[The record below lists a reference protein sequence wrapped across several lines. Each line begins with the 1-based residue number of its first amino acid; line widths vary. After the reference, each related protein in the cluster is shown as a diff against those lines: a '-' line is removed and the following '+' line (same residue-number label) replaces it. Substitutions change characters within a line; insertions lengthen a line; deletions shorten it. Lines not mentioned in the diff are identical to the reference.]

1 VTDSESRRLRE
12 ILAAWETGTLRES
25 LERMPER
32 RAGFHTDSGIPIA
45 RLYTPNDLEGF
56 DYAAALGLPGQA
68 PFTRGVQPTMYRS
81 RFWTMRQ
88 YSGFGDARETNRRL
102 RFLLDRGQ
110 TGLSIAFDLPTQMG
124 FDSDHA
130 MAQGEVGR
138 VGVAID
144 SIDDMETL
152 LADLPLDRVSVSM
165 TINATAAILLALYAA
180 VAKKRGIPLDRLSGT
195 VQNDVLKEYIARGTY
210 IYPPQASL
218 RIATD
223 IFAFCRERMP
233 RWNAISVSGY
243 HIREAG
249 STAAQ
254 EIAFT
259 FANGIAY
266 VEAGRAAGQP
276 VDAIAEQI
284 SFFFNAHNHFLEEV
298 AKFRAAR
305 RLWARIM
312 KERFEVTRERA
323 LMMRFHAQTGG
334 STLTAQQPENNVA
347 RVALQALAAV
357 LGGAQSLHTNG
368 MDEALSL
375 PTEKAATIALRTQ
388 QILAHESGV
397 ADTVDPLGGSYALE
411 ALTDALEA
419 KASEYL
425 VAIDRLGG
433 TVAAIESGFQQRE
446 IQEAAYRAQQE
457 MERGERI
464 VVGVNRFAEEPD
476 GGAGGRGPS
485 GAASSAPGP
494 AAPSIPIQRLDPGL
508 ETAQRERVRALRS
521 QRDGEAAAAAL
532 AAVEAAARGGANVM
546 PAILHAVE
554 ERATLGEIA
563 DRMRAA
569 FGAYLARDRI

>member
-1 VTDSESRRLRE
+1 VTDPEIKRLQGL
-12 ILAAWETGTLRES
+12 LAAWVAGTLRES
-25 LERMPER
+25 LARMPER
-32 RAGFHTDSGIPIA
+32 RPEFHSDSGIPIA
-45 RLYTPNDLEGF
+45 RVYTPGDLEGF
-56 DYAAALGLPGQA
+56 DYATALGLPGQA

-110 TGLSIAFDLPTQMG
+110 TGMSIAFDLPTQMG

-144 SIDDMETL
+144 SLDDMETL
-152 LADLPLDRVSVSM
+152 LADLPLDRVSTSM

-266 VEAGRAAGQP
+266 LEAARAAGQP
-276 VDAIAEQI
+276 LDAIAEQI

-312 KERFEVTRERA
+312 KERFKVTRERA
-323 LMMRFHAQTGG
+323 LAMRFHAQTGG

-388 QILAHESGV
+388 QILAHESGI

-411 ALTDALEA
+411 SLTSALEA

-425 VAIDRLGG
+425 AAIDRLGG
-433 TVAAIESGFQQRE
+433 TVAAIQSGYQQRE
-446 IQEAAYRAQQE
+446 IQDAAYRTQQE
-457 MERGERI
+457 MERGERV

-476 GGAGGRGPS
+476 GGP
-485 GAASSAPGP
+485 ASSGPGP

-508 ETAQRERVRALRS
+508 ETAQRERVKALRT
-521 QRDGEAAAAAL
+521 QRDANAAAAAL
-532 AAVEAAARGGANVM
+532 AGVEAAARGGANVM

-554 ERATLGEIA
+554 ARATLGEIA

-569 FGAYLARDRI
+569 FGAYQARDRI